1 MAETRTESTDARIL
15 ELAAEHIRRHGIER
29 TTVVAIARDAGMS
42 HANVYRYFPSKEAL
56 VDAVTA
62 HWLRPVETGIHDIA
76 DAPDPADDKL
86 ERLLLALFRAYRQK
100 LEADPNLYGLFT
112 AAVREGRGI
121 ARKHRSRV
129 QTEIGRIL
137 DEGMGGG
144 AFQPA
149 DARRSLALVF
159 DGANRF
165 IHPACVGM
173 DAEIPRGQMENR
185 FERVIRLILR
195 GLAAGTR

>member
-29 TTVVAIARDAGMS
+29 TTVVAIAREAGMS

-165 IHPACVGM
+165 VHPVCVGM
-173 DAEIPRGQMENR
+173 DGEIPRAQMENR